1 MVSKNPNKKRVLCL
15 SSDEEVDTSPSN
27 INWPRFVVL
36 KGKDKPIPKNPFLI
50 AKSIQALIGEVK
62 SVKHLRDNNLLV
74 ECIKRQHSSTLLK
87 LSSFAGIA
95 VSAFAHSSLNSSKGI
110 VRDKE
115 RILQGITEQEI
126 TEGLAGQ
133 GVTHVK
139 RFVIKRDGNTIH
151 TNTYLLTFSS
161 STLPST
167 IKAGF
172 TIMQVD
178 LFIPNPLRCYK
189 CQKYGHGASNCTN
202 RLLCHRC
209 GDDTH
214 VGSDCENE
222 PKCVNCKGKHAA
234 SDKICPIWLRE
245 SKITRIK
252 YEKNISFKEARQLVM
267 NSSASSSYSSVVKS
281 LNQSVKSVPTSSVAS
296 QTTTTWLHH
305 LNPMSSPYTELGQ
318 RVLYPSK
325 KVQQSTQTPSPTS
338 PSSSCSSTSPP
349 ASPDYLAI
357 CSMAASAAAIQTKSL
372 NSKSSS
378 ASQSSSSSSSQRS
391 RGRTRGRNKVQSDR
405 LHKGEDDPIKTYNQ
419 YSSLGE
425 MDVDP
430 TPLSSRPASVS
441 PTRSRRRSPV
451 KHPS

>member
-1 MVSKNPNKKRVLCL
+1 MATKNPNKKRVLCL
-15 SSDEEVDTSPSN
+15 SSDEEGDTSSSN
-27 INWPRFVVL
+27 TNWPRFVVL
-36 KGKDKPIPKNPFLI
+36 KGKDEPIPKNPFLV
-50 AKSIQALIGEVK
+50 AKSIQAVVGEVR
-62 SVKHLRDNNLLV
+62 SVKHLRDGSLLV
-74 ECIKRQHSSTLLK
+74 DCLTHQHSKNVLK

-95 VSAFAHSSLNSSKGI
+95 VSAFAHSALNSSKGI

-115 RILQGITEQEI
+115 RMLKGITEEEI
-126 TEGLAGQ
+126 VEGLSSQ

-139 RFVIKRDGNTIH
+139 RFTIKRDGNTIP

-161 STLPST
+161 SALPSK

-189 CQKYGHGASNCTN
+189 CQKYGHGALNCTN

-214 VGSDCENE
+214 VGSDCKNE

-245 SKITRIK
+245 SKITRLK

-267 NSSASSSYSSVVKS
+267 NTSAKTSYSSVVKH
-281 LNQSVKSVPTSSVAS
+281 LNQSIKSVSTFSVAC

-305 LNPMSSPYTELGQ
+305 PNPMTSQCTEPGRAISP
-318 RVLYPSK
+318 SN
-325 KVQQSTQTPSPTS
+325 KVQQTTQTPSVNT
-338 PSSSCSSTSPP
+338 SSSSSLPST
-349 ASPDYLAI
+349 
-357 CSMAASAAAIQTKSL
+357 
-372 NSKSSS
+372 
-378 ASQSSSSSSSQRS
+378 QSSSSKPRSKSKEPKGDKKSSSGS
-391 RGRTRGRNKVQSDR
+391 KNTTGRLR
-405 LHKGEDDPIKTYNQ
+405 KGEDDPIHTYNT
-419 YSSLGE
+419 YGVLEDG

-430 TPLSSRPASVS
+430 SPPLSKS
-441 PTRSRRRSPV
+441 PSSPRRGRTRSPV
-451 KHPS
+451 KPPKS